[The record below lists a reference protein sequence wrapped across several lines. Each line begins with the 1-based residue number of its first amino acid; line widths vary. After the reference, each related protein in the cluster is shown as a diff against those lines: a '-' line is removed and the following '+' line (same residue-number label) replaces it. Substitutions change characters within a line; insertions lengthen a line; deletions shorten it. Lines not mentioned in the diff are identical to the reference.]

1 MGGERGCKGDS
12 RMASTTDGGKEWSAI
27 GSAVARDHQDWAVHM
42 GTLLIFGDSPDRY
55 EVKRGRRDW

>member
-1 MGGERGCKGDS
+1 
-12 RMASTTDGGKEWSAI
+12 MASTTDGGKEWSAI